1 MNNYTP
7 ESYAE
12 KVKENIEK
20 LGFHITYVAE
30 SDTPAFCY
38 STGLTESFGIPEI
51 FISSLPLGMSS
62 EFINAYLNRYK
73 KTSPPVGKL
82 IKKMSE
88 PFDYYLIEVDPL
100 ELEDYVLASLKFYGT
115 KPFKYF
121 QIIFPDTKLR
131 FPHEDGYNYDQE
143 ILGEYPSVTKV

>member
-1 MNNYTP
+1 MSNYTP

-12 KVKENIEK
+12 KVKDDIQK

-51 FISSLPLGMSS
+51 FISSLPLGLSS
-62 EFINAYLNRYK
+62 EFINAYLNRFK
-73 KTSPPVGKL
+73 KTSPPIGKL
-82 IKKMSE
+82 IKSISE
-88 PFDYYLIEVDPL
+88 PFDYFLIDVEPFKL
-100 ELEDYVLASLKFYGT
+100 EEYVLASFKFYGS

-121 QIIFPDTKLR
+121 QIIFPDTHLR

-143 ILGEYPSVTKV
+143 IFGEYSSVTEV